1 LRIAIVGAGASGLIT
16 AWLLD
21 RAHEVTVF
29 ERAGVVGGH
38 IRTLGRNAPRGDL
51 PAGVWLDA
59 GVVEFSREN
68 FPTVHRLFAA
78 LGVPLRSVPG
88 DTAFHRQ
95 GAAPL
100 YSPGALRQL
109 PAAARAGALLRLA
122 SAGLQRA
129 RFMARADVPDSAL
142 RGRALGEFLGP
153 PPFGNWLR
161 LLVTYAYSIPSAEVP
176 GLAAALCVPML
187 RAFARA
193 NAWTAV
199 EGGTYV
205 YVERLLAGLRGAV
218 HTNAQVQSIRRVGRG
233 VELVVDGLP
242 LPFDAVVLAAP
253 PDQVLRLLA
262 DAEEAEQRRF
272 GAWRANHVTTLVHAD
287 DGLYRRRGVPVRTE
301 FDLFEQP
308 ESGSGGGYN
317 AWLNG
322 LAGLPPGH
330 AVGYGLALGLDAEID
345 PARVLL
351 RQPHH
356 TAAFTVA
363 ALAHREEVRASNGQ
377 RHTWHVGA
385 WLGDGL
391 HEGAACSALAVA
403 TALGGRAL

>member
-1 LRIAIVGAGASGLIT
+1 MRIAIVGGGASGLIT

-21 RAHEVTVF
+21 RAHEVTLF
-29 ERAGVVGGH
+29 ERAPVLGGH
-38 IRTLGRNAPRGDL
+38 IRTMGRNAPRGDL

-78 LGVPLRSVPG
+78 LGVPLRSVAG

-95 GAAPL
+95 GAGPL

-109 PAAARAGALLRLA
+109 PAATRAGAVLRLA
-122 SAGLQRA
+122 RAGLQRA
-129 RFMARADVPDSAL
+129 RFMARANVPDAAL

-153 PPFGNWLR
+153 PPFGHWLR
-161 LLVTYAYSIPSAEVP
+161 LLVTYAYSMPSAEVP
-176 GLAAALCVPML
+176 GLSAALCVPML

-193 NAWTAV
+193 NSWSAV
-199 EGGTYV
+199 EGGTYA
-205 YVERLLAGLRGAV
+205 YVERLLAGLRGTV
-218 HTNAQVQSIRRVGRG
+218 YTNAIVQSIRRDDRG
-233 VELVVDGLP
+233 VHLVVDGQP
-242 LPFDAVVLAAP
+242 LAFDAVVIATP

-262 DAEEAEQRRF
+262 DADEAERRRF

-287 DGLYRRRGVPVRTE
+287 DGLYRRRGVAVRTE

-308 ESGSGGGYN
+308 GGGGYN

-330 AVGYGLALGLDAEID
+330 AVDYGLALGLDAEID

-363 ALAHREEVRASNGQ
+363 ALAHRDEVRASNGQ
-377 RHTWHVGA
+377 RRTWHVGA

-391 HEGAACSALAVA
+391 HEGAAGSALAVA
-403 TALGGRAL
+403 TALGGRGL

>member
-1 LRIAIVGAGASGLIT
+1 MRIAIVGGGASGLIT

-29 ERAGVVGGH
+29 ERADVLGGH
-38 IRTLGRNAPRGDL
+38 IRTLGRNAPRGEL

-59 GVVEFSREN
+59 GVVEFSRDN

-78 LGVPLRSVPG
+78 LGVPLREVAG
-88 DTAFHRQ
+88 DTSFHRL

-109 PAAARAGALLRLA
+109 PAAARAVGTLRLA
-122 SAGLQRA
+122 RAGLQRA
-129 RFMARADVPDSAL
+129 RFMARARVPDSAL

-153 PPFGNWLR
+153 LPFGTWLR

-176 GLAAALCVPML
+176 GLSAALCVPML

-193 NAWTAV
+193 NTWTAV
-199 EGGTYV
+199 EGGTYA
-205 YVERLLAGLRGAV
+205 YVERLLAGLRGTTV
-218 HTNAQVQSIRRVGRG
+218 HTGATVQSIRRGGGG
-233 VELVVDGLP
+233 VQLVVDGQG
-242 LPFDAVVLAAP
+242 LPFDAVILATP

-262 DAEEAEQRRF
+262 DADEAEQRRF

-287 DGLYRRRGVPVRTE
+287 DGLYRRRGVNVRAE

-308 ESGSGGGYN
+308 GGGGYN

-330 AVGYGLALGLDAEID
+330 GVEYGLALGLDAEID
-345 PARVLL
+345 PARVLA

-356 TAAFTVA
+356 TAAFTVQ
-363 ALAHREEVRASNGQ
+363 ALAHRDEVQAANGQ
-377 RHTWHVGA
+377 HHTWHVGA

-391 HEGAACSALAVA
+391 HEGAARSALAVA
-403 TALGGRAL
+403 ATLGGRSL

>member
-1 LRIAIVGAGASGLIT
+1 MRIAIVGAGASGLIT
-16 AWLLD
+16 AWMLD

-29 ERAGVVGGH
+29 ERASVVGGH

-51 PAGVWLDA
+51 PPGLWLDA

-78 LGVPLRSVPG
+78 LGVPLRTVAG
-88 DTAFHRQ
+88 DTALHRQ

-100 YSPGALRQL
+100 YSPGAWRQL
-109 PAAARAGALLRLA
+109 PPAARAGAVLRLA
-122 SAGLQRA
+122 RAGLQR
-129 RFMARADVPDSAL
+129 RQFMARANVPDSAL
-142 RGRALGEFLGP
+142 HGRALAEFLGP
-153 PPFGNWLR
+153 PPFGTWLR

-176 GLAAALCVPML
+176 GLSAALCVPML
-187 RAFARA
+187 RRFARA
-193 NAWTAV
+193 NSWTAV
-199 EGGTYV
+199 EGGTYA

-218 HTNAQVQSIRRVGRG
+218 HTEAVVQSIRREGAAVQLLVGGEALR
-233 VELVVDGLP
+233 
-242 LPFDAVVLAAP
+242 FDAVVLATP
-253 PDQVLRLLA
+253 PDQVLSLLA
-262 DAEEAEQRRF
+262 DADEAEQRRF
-272 GAWRANHVTTLVHAD
+272 GAWRPNHVTTLVHAD
-287 DGLYRRRGVPVRTE
+287 DGPYRRRRVPVRTE
-301 FDLFEQP
+301 FDLFELP
-308 ESGSGGGYN
+308 GGGGYN
-317 AWLNG
+317 AWLND

-330 AVGYGLALGLDAEID
+330 AVNYGLALGLDAEID
-345 PARVLL
+345 PVRVLL
-351 RQPHH
+351 RQSHH

-403 TALGGRAL
+403 TALGGRVP